1 MKTLVLIFLVLGSL
15 HAFSQRITAKTDV
28 ELIPQLDAFLNDL
41 IKTHNGVKAY
51 NYYAD
56 NFVLTTTSGETKDK
70 RTVVSEIASPAI
82 RYDIYETLEPLAKVE
97 GGAALFTG
105 MHHEAGKRD
114 SKMFDVKWLTS
125 STWIKQGKFWKLL
138 TTHETSIP

>member
-15 HAFSQRITAKTDV
+15 HTFSQRITAKTDV

-41 IKTHNGVKAY
+41 IKTHNGAKAY
-51 NYYAD
+51 NYYSD

-82 RYDIYETLEPLAKVE
+82 RYDKYETLEPLVRIE
-97 GGAALFTG
+97 GETALFTG
-105 MHHEAGKRD
+105 VHHEAGLRD
-114 SKMFDVKWLTS
+114 GKMFDVKWLTS